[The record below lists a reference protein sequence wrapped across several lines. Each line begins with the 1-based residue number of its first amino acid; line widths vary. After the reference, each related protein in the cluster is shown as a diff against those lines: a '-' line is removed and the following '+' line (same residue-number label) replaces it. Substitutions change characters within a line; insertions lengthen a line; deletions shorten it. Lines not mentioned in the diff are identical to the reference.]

1 MIRVSVVPLTNGRA
15 IAQRVGGRV
24 SDFMHCGHLK
34 EFELWVNRANR
45 VFSIALARSA

>member
-24 SDFMHCGHLK
+24 SDFMHCCHLK
-34 EFELWVNRANR
+34 EFELWVNRTNR